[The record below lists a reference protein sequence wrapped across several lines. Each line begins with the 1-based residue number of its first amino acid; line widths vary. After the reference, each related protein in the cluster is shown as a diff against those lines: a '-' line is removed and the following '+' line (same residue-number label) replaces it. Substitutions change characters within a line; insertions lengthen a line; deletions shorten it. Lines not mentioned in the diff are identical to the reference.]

1 MALGIKYTAFYDN
14 PQGEQFIVVLAQEGY
29 TGQPIEIRCTA
40 VITYDRIKDP
50 FTTIRPSSVS
60 CSLEAS
66 EAQTFEDLFTDA
78 ERQYALGIVR
88 NGTELWEG
96 WVSPESWL
104 ADWVNDKWVVE
115 VTADDGLKYL
125 KNLSYVDDAAQPY
138 VGFESVIKIIANC
151 LKRTGFPL
159 KIAYA
164 LNNNDEDPL
173 RADVTLGDE
182 DFLNCTLNQDVFIED
197 KKDSINDCYTVLEN
211 VLGCG
216 LFAIFQDRG
225 RWNIVNLAELAFPT
239 YQSSIT
245 WRVYDE
251 NGENPVNETGNIA
264 RTIGSQIDGAPIFWV
279 NENQR
284 YEGRATLS
292 GAQAEFTFRE
302 PAGLLVNDDFT
313 NDGTSITGWTFL
325 QGGAFAGLIA
335 PSELR
340 TNRVDN
346 NFQTLL
352 VKCDTQPTVL
362 QAVQLS
368 IDIKY
373 RVEAGQELNGPI
385 FKVKL
390 TGSTT
395 NYWLNEGGQWV
406 TVDSSV
412 FVDTQGIGL
421 ERNYIIQS
429 TEATPEAGT
438 LEIWLLQP
446 TWNSLVAPAG
456 AVIYDK
462 FTLGFVYPG
471 DSTGILHTAE
481 RISAPSSVVSQNVE
495 YLVADEPDDLPY
507 KGTLYLSDKTT
518 RVTGGFKSAFNPAS
532 GEKILEINTKTKL
545 ELQSTTTKFFSGD
558 IYQFIEYFSRVIITD
573 LAGIYMVASYSYNTR
588 EGIISLDLQQIQST
602 LIASDIEHRRKIIYA
617 KVISPT
623 IKG

>member
-66 EAQTFEDLFTDA
+66 ESQKFEDLFTDA
-78 ERQYALGIVR
+78 ERQFALGIVR
-88 NGTELWEG
+88 NGHELWEG
-96 WVSPESWL
+96 WVSPESWF

-125 KNLSYVDDAAQPY
+125 KNLSYVNDLAQPY
-138 VGFESVIKIIANC
+138 NGFESVIKIISNC

-173 RADVTLGDE
+173 RADVTLGDV

-197 KKDSINDCYTVLEN
+197 DKDNINDCYTVLEN

-279 NENQR
+279 NQNQR

-292 GAQAEFTFRE
+292 AAQAEFTFRE
-302 PAGLLVNDDFT
+302 PAGLLLNDDFT
-313 NDGTSITGWTFL
+313 NDGATISGWT
-325 QGGAFAGLIA
+325 LIG
-335 PSELR
+335 R
-340 TNRVDN
+340 
-346 NFQTLL
+346 
-352 VKCDTQPTVL
+352 
-362 QAVQLS
+362 
-368 IDIKY
+368 
-373 RVEAGQELNGPI
+373 
-385 FKVKL
+385 
-390 TGSTT
+390 
-395 NYWLNEGGQWV
+395 
-406 TVDSSV
+406 
-412 FVDTQGIGL
+412 
-421 ERNYIIQS
+421 
-429 TEATPEAGT
+429 
-438 LEIWLLQP
+438 
-446 TWNSLVAPAG
+446 
-456 AVIYDK
+456 
-462 FTLGFVYPG
+462 
-471 DSTGILHTAE
+471 
-481 RISAPSSVVSQNVE
+481 
-495 YLVADEPDDLPY
+495 EPDTSY
-507 KGTLYLSDKTT
+507 TTFWVKTD
-518 RVTGGFKSAFNPAS
+518 R
-532 GEKILEINTKTKL
+532 
-545 ELQSTTTKFFSGD
+545 
-558 IYQFIEYFSRVIITD
+558 
-573 LAGIYMVASYSYNTR
+573 
-588 EGIISLDLQQIQST
+588 
-602 LIASDIEHRRKIIYA
+602 
-617 KVISPT
+617 
-623 IKG
+623 